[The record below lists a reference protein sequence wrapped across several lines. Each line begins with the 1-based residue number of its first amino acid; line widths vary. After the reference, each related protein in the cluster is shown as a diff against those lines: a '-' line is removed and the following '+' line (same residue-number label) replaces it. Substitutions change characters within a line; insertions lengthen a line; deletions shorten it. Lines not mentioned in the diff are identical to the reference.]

1 MAGLA
6 GRVLV
11 GRQAQAAGDRPGA
24 SGGCPL
30 CPPQSRRGHC
40 RAEPEL
46 GVWGLG

>member
-1 MAGLA
+1 MAR
-6 GRVLV
+6 RVLV

-30 CPPQSRRGHC
+30 RPPQSRRGRC
-40 RAEPEL
+40 RAELEL